1 MADPA
6 TTVKKTVT
14 GVLETTEAWNVQ
26 QLAVLA
32 RLGKSFLIYCEA
44 GVLIL
49 NRSY

>member
-1 MADPA
+1 MEE
-6 TTVKKTVT
+6 TVT
-14 GVLETTEAWNVQ
+14 DMLGAAEAWNVK
-26 QLAVLA
+26 QLAVLS